1 MKPHRI
7 SGWAFALATLTTAVA
22 AAQVPDVAAAQAL
35 FGEGTKLMEQKN
47 FAAACPKLAESQRL
61 DPATATLLAL
71 AMCHEGQ
78 GKTASAWAEYVTA
91 TSRARQEGH
100 GDRERV
106 ARERGAALERKLSTL
121 TIAPSPWAAATVG
134 LTLMMDGVIVPVA
147 VWRTPVPV
155 DPGEHRVEATGAGKR
170 VFTATV
176 AIGPDG
182 DKRSVEIPRLED
194 DLAEVAPGGPTP
206 VTRPAGSGLPPKQIA
221 GISVGAAGLVAIGVG
236 TYFGLH
242 ARKLNDE
249 SSSGCDG
256 NACFPDAKQ
265 TRLDAISSGNWST
278 IAFVTAGVLV
288 AGGATLFLL
297 GRAKD
302 GAAGLQVAA
311 AASDAGGAL
320 FVAGRF

>member
-1 MKPHRI
+1 M
-7 SGWAFALATLTTAVA
+7 
-22 AAQVPDVAAAQAL
+22 
-35 FGEGTKLMEQKN
+35 
-47 FAAACPKLAESQRL
+47 
-61 DPATATLLAL
+61 
-71 AMCHEGQ
+71 
-78 GKTASAWAEYVTA
+78 
-91 TSRARQEGH
+91 
-100 GDRERV
+100 
-106 ARERGAALERKLSTL
+106 
-121 TIAPSPWAAATVG
+121 
-134 LTLMMDGVIVPVA
+134 
-147 VWRTPVPV
+147 
-155 DPGEHRVEATGAGKR
+155 
-170 VFTATV
+170 
-176 AIGPDG
+176 
-182 DKRSVEIPRLED
+182 
-194 DLAEVAPGGPTP
+194 
-206 VTRPAGSGLPPKQIA
+206 
-221 GISVGAAGLVAIGVG
+221 VAIGVG